1 MTILMDFWG
10 SLSYVGAVWIAALLV
25 GFRLPRR
32 RFFVAVNIILCLVL
46 CLVSNVLLQTGRKY
60 VESGYLGTFLS
71 TLNCFMVFVAVCV
84 CMRTVVYRCDW
95 WQALFCTTAG
105 YCMEHISQ
113 RASLFVEL
121 PFGELPFGWGVAVLV
136 AARVIIYFVIYFFF
150 IRKLDLTGS
159 VREGKMQIAISMI
172 AILLTV
178 FLNAFASVAISK
190 YGADELDVYIW
201 MFSLMAGVLVLFVEF
216 YQFSYGNAVAER
228 EFLQMLRSQEDEQFR
243 REKSAV
249 DVLNVK
255 CHDLKHQLA
264 MLEQRY
270 GREELGDIR
279 RAVDAYDSF
288 FHTGN
293 QALDAVL
300 TLKKLICE
308 DKRIELT
315 CLVDGGALSFMS
327 DSDVYSLF
335 GNILDNAV
343 EAVEKLDDKRRVIS
357 VTVRR
362 QNNFVVLHE
371 ENYCAGPL
379 NFSDGLPETTKD
391 DKLYHGFGLFS
402 VRMLAEKYGGTCSVG
417 AENGVFTVDM
427 LFPVE
432 G

>member
-1 MTILMDFWG
+1 MYYSYILLGQLNFYVEMLIPLLILMRRQERR
-10 SLSYVGAVWIAALLV
+10 SLFALRLLLVVAVGAGLAFMPELNVGQFGMHYLIVMGVAFLAGWFIFDVSPLDVLFYTIAA
-25 GFRLPRR
+25 F
-32 RFFVAVNIILCLVL
+32 AVQHCLWDIL
-46 CLVSNVLLQTGRKY
+46 
-60 VESGYLGTFLS
+60 FI
-71 TLNCFMVFVAVCV
+71 VFE
-84 CMRTVVYRCDW
+84 T
-95 WQALFCTTAG
+95 
-105 YCMEHISQ
+105 I
-113 RASLFVEL
+113 
-121 PFGELPFGWGVAVLV
+121 GELTQ
-136 AARVIIYFVIYFFF
+136 AAALVIYFSLYLVAYALFWLFF
-150 IRKLDLTGS
+150 PVSELNEGGVKGRGLQFAVSAFIIAFVYVIASLVPWLYSWNILYRLYALICCIFALGLQCGLFEHTKLKEKNRELERDKFVLEELLMREQKQYAITKDTIDL
-159 VREGKMQIAISMI
+159 INI
-172 AILLTV
+172 
-178 FLNAFASVAISK
+178 
-190 YGADELDVYIW
+190 
-201 MFSLMAGVLVLFVEF
+201 
-216 YQFSYGNAVAER
+216 
-228 EFLQMLRSQEDEQFR
+228 
-243 REKSAV
+243 
-249 DVLNVK
+249 K